1 MTVLYAALI
10 VSTIVLV
17 AVGLGLFVRLRR
29 LSRASDAQFR
39 NLVRDEDTA
48 AKGGSSSYQ

>member
-17 AVGLGLFVRLRR
+17 AVGLGLLVRLRR
-29 LSRASDAQFR
+29 LSRATEAQFR
-39 NLVRDEDTA
+39 RSVRDEDTA